1 MVICSPRVGCRSFA
15 ASSVRGVDVDFA
27 RLERLLAGEGE
38 QMLGQLRAAFGGI
51 VDQLGDGGE
60 FGTVSDRIRQNADR
74 AGDDGQHIV
83 EVVRDTAGQLT
94 DGIHLLDVP
103 ELRLGR
109 LLLGEVAADEEM
121 ALDRI
126 GPRAHPIQRDL
137 VTVVVVVARL
147 EAALDGAAPRRA
159 HLASCP
165 VEIVGMDELGC
176 AVSDHVLRTESEDIL
191 HARADL
197 DEIAKTVGDQD
208 EILRGLED
216 ALPLLDLA
224 AQFLP

>member
-1 MVICSPRVGCRSFA
+1 MMVICSTE
-15 ASSVRGVDVDFA
+15 RGMQELCGLERQCVDVDFA
-27 RLERLLAGEGE
+27 RLERLLAGERE
-38 QMLGQLRAAFGGI
+38 QMLGQLRAALGGV

-60 FGTVSDRIRQNADR
+60 LGTVSDRVRQNSDR

-94 DGIHLLDVP
+94 NRIHLLDVP

-121 ALDRI
+121 ALDRL
-126 GPRAHPIQRDL
+126 GPGAHPVQRDL

-147 EAALDGAAPRRA
+147 EAALDRATPRRA
-159 HLASCP
+159 HLVARLLE
-165 VEIVGMDELGC
+165 VIGMNELGG
-176 AVSDHVLRTESEDIL
+176 AVPDHVFRIQAENGL

-208 EILRGLED
+208 QVL
-216 ALPLLDLA
+216 
-224 AQFLP
+224 